1 MKAFCLRKKKNTP
14 QQQYVL
20 LPLSHYSITTSKEKK
35 IRSMTISVTVR
46 NSRNE
51 RKLKKKIG
59 NTTTR
64 VKNAMKERFEVI
76 PYVIVQY
83 TPVFSVQE
91 VV

>member
-1 MKAFCLRKKKNTP
+1 
-14 QQQYVL
+14 
-20 LPLSHYSITTSKEKK
+20 
-35 IRSMTISVTVR
+35 MTISVTVR

-91 VV
+91 VVWATDNLNFKADCLVWQARSKRGRITAHKISA